1 MNTINFFDDIGVYSD
16 NTAIITE
23 DGEQI
28 SYRALLNAADEIA
41 SFIPARKIV
50 FLVCRNTFQSVAA
63 YIGFLRKRVIP
74 VLLSPD
80 IDRSLL
86 GDLLESYKPGYI
98 CCPVGWNEDGEQIY
112 QNNGYVLVGT
122 GYDVSVEPNL
132 QLALLLTT
140 SGSTGSPKLVRQSY
154 VNIECNA
161 ASIVEYLKITADERP
176 ITTLPMHYTYGLSII
191 NSHLLAGASM
201 IMTDATLLE
210 KKFWQL
216 LKSQNAT
223 SFGGVPYTYEMLRKL
238 RFDRM
243 ELPSLRYITQA
254 GGKLAKEMCSFF
266 ASACREKNIK
276 FIVMYGQTEATA
288 RMSYLP
294 WEFAETKAG
303 SIGIAIP
310 GGEFSLIDENGQII
324 EESDTIGELVYQG
337 RNVTLGYALNYHD
350 LEKGDENNGVLHTG
364 DIAQRDSDGFYY
376 IVGRKKRFLKMFG
389 NRVNLD
395 EMESMLNKAGFAC
408 VCAGSDDNMK
418 IYVTSGQKTD
428 EVKDFVV
435 EKTHLNPAGFTVK
448 QISEIPRNEAG
459 KVLYSKLEELYCEL

>member
-1 MNTINFFDDIGVYSD
+1 MNNINFFDDIGVYSD
-16 NTAIITE
+16 NIAIITE

-28 SYRALLNAADEIA
+28 SYRTLLNAADEIA
-41 SFIPARKIV
+41 SFIPARKVV

-74 VLLSPD
+74 VLISPD
-80 IDRSLL
+80 INKSLL
-86 GDLLESYKPGYI
+86 SDLLESYRPGYI
-98 CCPVGWNEDGEQIY
+98 CCPDGWNEDGEQIY
-112 QNNGYVLVGT
+112 QKNGYVLIRT
-122 GYDVSVEPNL
+122 GYDVSVGPNP

-154 VNIECNA
+154 VNIESNA
-161 ASIVEYLKITADERP
+161 ASIVDYLKITADERP

-191 NSHLLAGASM
+191 NSHLLAGAS
-201 IMTDATLLE
+201 IILTDATLLE

-216 LKSQNAT
+216 LKSLNAT

-238 RFDRM
+238 RFERM

-254 GGKLAKEMCSFF
+254 GGKLPKEMCSFF
-266 ASACREKNIK
+266 ASVCSEKNIK

-294 WEFAETKAG
+294 WEFAESKAG

-310 GGEFSLIDENGQII
+310 GGKFSLIDENGKVI

-337 RNVTLGYALNYHD
+337 KNVTLGYALNYQD
-350 LEKGDENNGVLHTG
+350 LAKGDENNGVLYTG

-376 IVGRKKRFLKMFG
+376 IVGRKKRFLKIFG

-395 EMESMLNKAGFAC
+395 EMESMLNKAGFTC

-418 IYVTSGQKTD
+418 IYVTGGQKAD
-428 EVKDFVV
+428 EVKAFVV
-435 EKTHLNPAGFTVK
+435 DRTHLNPAGFTVK
-448 QISEIPRNEAG
+448 QIGEIPRNEAG
-459 KVLYSKLEELYCEL
+459 KVLYSKLEGLYG

>member
-122 GYDVSVEPNL
+122 GHDVSVEPNL

-140 SGSTGSPKLVRQSY
+140 SGSTGSPKLVRQSN
-154 VNIECNA
+154 VNIECIA

-223 SFGGVPYTYEMLRKL
+223 SFGGVPYTYEKLIKL
-238 RFDRM
+238 RFDR
-243 ELPSLRYITQA
+243 T
-254 GGKLAKEMCSFF
+254 
-266 ASACREKNIK
+266 
-276 FIVMYGQTEATA
+276 
-288 RMSYLP
+288 
-294 WEFAETKAG
+294 
-303 SIGIAIP
+303 
-310 GGEFSLIDENGQII
+310 
-324 EESDTIGELVYQG
+324 
-337 RNVTLGYALNYHD
+337 
-350 LEKGDENNGVLHTG
+350 
-364 DIAQRDSDGFYY
+364 
-376 IVGRKKRFLKMFG
+376 
-389 NRVNLD
+389 
-395 EMESMLNKAGFAC
+395 
-408 VCAGSDDNMK
+408 
-418 IYVTSGQKTD
+418 
-428 EVKDFVV
+428 
-435 EKTHLNPAGFTVK
+435 
-448 QISEIPRNEAG
+448 
-459 KVLYSKLEELYCEL
+459 